1 MYPAIPV
8 LILEFPLDK
17 EVQETAATEGGGPRT
32 GRCGIALEVGSV
44 WVGLTFLFCQEL
56 LYKSMLGFF
65 TLATDLFSLEGQP

>member
-44 WVGLTFLFCQEL
+44 
-56 LYKSMLGFF
+56 
-65 TLATDLFSLEGQP
+65 